1 MNNTYFPKHSENRM
15 KNEGGVEAARNYFL
29 TGQNR
34 VLYHLVKERFTWMNK
49 YIKADDKVVVEL
61 GCGAGLSKQFIET
74 GNLILTDVAEYEWVD
89 RYMDALNVDYPDG
102 SMDVIICSHMLH
114 HLANPAAF
122 FDDISRKLRSGGRI
136 IIQDIYVCTLMKM
149 ALRLMRHERWSESVN
164 VFDREV
170 VCNDPS
176 DPWSANCA
184 IPKLLFG
191 GDRFSKEF
199 PQYRIIKRTRNECF
213 LFFLSGGVIA
223 KTFYL
228 PLGDKGA
235 EFIKKIDQILTKAF
249 PSFFA
254 CGISVAIQKK

>member
-1 MNNTYFPKHSENRM
+1 MNNTYFPKHSENR
-15 KNEGGVEAARNYFL
+15 
-29 TGQNR
+29 
-34 VLYHLVKERFTWMNK
+34 MNK

-61 GCGAGLSKQFIET
+61 GCGAGLSKQ
-74 GNLILTDVAEYEWVD
+74 LWVD

-102 SMDVIICSHMLH
+102 SIDVVICSHMLH
-114 HLANPAAF
+114 HLVNPAAF

-149 ALRLMRHERWSESVN
+149 ALRLMRHEGAESVN

-191 GDRFSKEF
+191 GDRFLKEF

-223 KTFYL
+223 KTLYL
-228 PLGDKGA
+228 PMGDKGA

-249 PSFFA
+249 PSFLPAVFRLPYRRNE
-254 CGISVAIQKK
+254 GIETFKRCPLCELEKKRMTIFLI